1 MSAKVVR
8 QVNERNQVTIPPE
21 LLKQLAIRPGDLVH
35 LSLQNGGIMLQPVEV
50 VERRPAPHETTSSV
64 AA

>member
-1 MSAKVVR
+1 MSGKAVR

-35 LSLQNGGIMLQPVEV
+35 LSLHNGGIVLQPVEV
-50 VERRPAPHETTSSV
+50 VERKTHETASSV

>member
-1 MSAKVVR
+1 MSGKSVR

-50 VERRPAPHETTSSV
+50 VERKSSASV
-64 AA
+64 PSHAAA

>member
-1 MSAKVVR
+1 MSARVVR

-35 LSLQNGGIMLQPVEV
+35 LSLNNGGIMLQPVEV
-50 VERRPAPHETTSSV
+50 VERKHAPEASQPV

>member
-35 LSLQNGGIMLQPVEV
+35 LSLQPSGILLQPVEV
-50 VERRPAPHETTSSV
+50 IERKPAPAPVHAT

>member
-1 MSAKVVR
+1 MSGKSVR

-35 LSLQNGGIMLQPVEV
+35 LSLQHGGIMLQPVEV
-50 VERRPAPHETTSSV
+50 IERKAGAGAAAHV

>member
-1 MSAKVVR
+1 MSGKSVR

-50 VERRPAPHETTSSV
+50 VERKPAPETRSPV

>member
-1 MSAKVVR
+1 MSGKSVR

-35 LSLQNGGIMLQPVEV
+35 LSLQQGGILLQPVEV
-50 VERRPAPHETTSSV
+50 VERKPAPHAASSV

>member
-1 MSAKVVR
+1 MSGKAVR

-21 LLKQLAIRPGDLVH
+21 LLKQVAIRPGDLVH
-35 LSLQNGGIMLQPVEV
+35 LSLANGGIMLQPVEV
-50 VERRPAPHETTSSV
+50 VERKPAPETHSPV

>member
-1 MSAKVVR
+1 MSSRVVR

-21 LLKQLAIRPGDLVH
+21 LLRRLTIRPGDLVQ
-35 LSLQNGGIMLQPVEV
+35 LSLHNGGIVLQPVEV
-50 VERRPAPHETTSSV
+50 VERKPAQSPTPV

>member
-1 MSAKVVR
+1 MSGRSVR
-8 QVNERNQVTIPPE
+8 QINERNQVTIPPE

-50 VERRPAPHETTSSV
+50 VERKPTPNTASPV

>member
-1 MSAKVVR
+1 MSAKSVR

-50 VERRPAPHETTSSV
+50 IERKPAHAV